1 MGMTTVVALA
11 MPGSW
16 LAPRA
21 RKQSCHRY
29 PRNGCRTASIL
40 NSAGNLDFWFA
51 GARYLRLPYIR
62 SCTALP
68 YGPTVRT
75 LPYERYLTA
84 LPCGPTVRTLPCRK
98 LPYGRY
104 RVENHRTDATVP
116 KTTVRTLP
124 CRKLPYGRCR
134 TENYRTDAAV
144 PKTTVRTLPCRKLPY
159 GRYRPVGRGI
169 AIPLLSGLQG
179 YCNAAPFG
187 APRVLQ
193 YLSLRGSRGIA
204 KPLVSGLRVLVPRA
218 RWGVSL
224 LFLFRFL
231 LERRRGGTVLGP
243 LVVFSAWR
251 LAQRL
256 RVKGVW

>member
-1 MGMTTVVALA
+1 MGMMTVVALA

-84 LPCGPTVRTLPCRK
+84 LPCGPTVRTLPRRK

-134 TENYRTDAAV
+134 TENYRTDAAAS
-144 PKTTVRTLPCRKLPY
+144 KLPY
-159 GRYRPVGRGI
+159 GRYRVENYRTDATVRSEG
-169 AIPLLSGLQG
+169 
-179 YCNAAPFG
+179 
-187 APRVLQ
+187 VLQ
-193 YLSLRGSRGIA
+193 YLSFRGSRGIA
-204 KPLVSGLRVLVPRA
+204 MPLLSGPQGYCNTSPFGAPGVLRNL
-218 RWGVSL
+218 W
-224 LFLFRFL
+224 FRGSGF
-231 LERRRGGTVLGP
+231 
-243 LVVFSAWR
+243 
-251 LAQRL
+251 
-256 RVKGVW
+256 

>member
-84 LPCGPTVRTLPCRK
+84 LPCGP
-98 LPYGRY
+98 
-104 RVENHRTDATVP
+104 
-116 KTTVRTLP
+116 
-124 CRKLPYGRCR
+124 
-134 TENYRTDAAV
+134 
-144 PKTTVRTLPCRKLPY
+144 TVRTLPCRKLPY